1 MPSILLSETAFD
13 ELKSLAEPFVDT
25 PESLTARLIH
35 EEVVRRGIQ
44 PQRAGTNTDVT
55 PRDASMRLNPIS
67 HENLAHT
74 RVISATVDGQEIY
87 RPKWNGLMEH
97 VHILARKR
105 LGSFDAVSSASGA
118 RLREGRYEDEGFKY
132 LPEADLSIQ
141 GVDANLSWDHSLK
154 LARAV
159 GVSVQVIFEW
169 RDKEGAVFPG
179 KRGVLEWTPTRL
191 AHIRT
196 PRLANPEQARNFRKQ
211 IVEIPADVKI

>member
-1 MPSILLSETAFD
+1 MPSILLSETAFA

-44 PQRAGTNTDVT
+44 AKTAGKDGNVAPGDT
-55 PRDASMRLNPIS
+55 PIRLNPIS

-74 RVISATVDGQEIY
+74 RLISATLDGQEIY
-87 RPKWNGLMEH
+87 RPKWNGLMEN

-105 LGSFDAVSSASGA
+105 LGSFDAVCRASGA
-118 RLREGRYEDEGFKY
+118 RLREGRYEEEGFKY

-154 LARAV
+154 LARTV

-169 RDKEGAVFPG
+169 REKEAAVLPG

-211 IVEIPADVKI
+211 IVEVPTDVKI

>member
-1 MPSILLSETAFD
+1 MPTILLSEAAFA

-35 EEVVRRGIQ
+35 EEVMRRGIQ
-44 PQRAGTNTDVT
+44 AEKTAMKANP
-55 PRDASMRLNPIS
+55 ASASAPILVNPIS

-74 RVISATVDGQEIY
+74 RLISAKVDGEELY
-87 RPKWNGLMEH
+87 RPKWNGLMEKI
-97 VHILARKR
+97 HILARKR
-105 LGSFDAVSSASGA
+105 LGSFDAVCRASGA
-118 RLREGRYEDEGFKY
+118 RLREGRYEEEGFKY
-132 LPEADLSIQ
+132 LPEVDFSIQ

-159 GVSVQVIFEW
+159 GVSIQVLFEW
-169 RDKEGAVFPG
+169 REKEGAVLPG
-179 KRGVLEWTPTRL
+179 KRGVLEWTPIRL

>member
-1 MPSILLSETAFD
+1 MPSILISETTFD

-44 PQRAGTNTDVT
+44 AKGIGTNANVV
-55 PRDASMRLNPIS
+55 PEDAPIRLNPIS

-74 RVISATVDGQEIY
+74 RVLSAMVDGQEIY
-87 RPKWNGLMEH
+87 RPKWNGLMEN

-105 LGSFDAVSSASGA
+105 LGSFDAVCRASSA
-118 RLREGRYEDEGFKY
+118 RLREGRYEEEGFKY
-132 LPEADLSIQ
+132 LPEAELSIQ

-159 GVSVQVIFEW
+159 GVSVQAIFVW
-169 RDKEGAVFPG
+169 RDKEGAALPG
-179 KRGVLEWTPTRL
+179 KRGILEWTPTRL